1 MLKIFG
7 NLLDFNEK
15 ELKKLRPLVEKINSL
30 EPGIKKLKDK
40 DFPKKTESFKER
52 INKGESLDDLLPEA
66 FALARE
72 AIFRVVGE
80 RAFDVQLIAA
90 ITLHQGRIAEQKTGK
105 EKLYP
110 RR

>member
-52 INKGESLDDLLPEA
+52 INKGESLDDLLP
-66 FALARE
+66 
-72 AIFRVVGE
+72 
-80 RAFDVQLIAA
+80 
-90 ITLHQGRIAEQKTGK
+90 
-105 EKLYP
+105 
-110 RR
+110 